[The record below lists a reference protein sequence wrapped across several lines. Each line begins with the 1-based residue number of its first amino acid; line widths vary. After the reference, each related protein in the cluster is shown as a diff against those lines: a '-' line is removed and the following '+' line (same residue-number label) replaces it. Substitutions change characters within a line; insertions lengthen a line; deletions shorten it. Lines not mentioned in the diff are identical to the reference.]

1 MDRSCHGSAMHTVV
15 TIHQVFQEARR
26 AGLTAG
32 ELRTLTGL
40 DPDEVTDFAKR
51 LPAERLFTVWE
62 KIMARVGDPGFP
74 VRAARNAVRD
84 ARSAVYFRA
93 AASADVREAI
103 VRSVGNVSAWTTA
116 YTLRTTPWP
125 DGLSVVLDG
134 LDPDR
139 LGARCEAEFQI
150 ADILAGIQWKIDETF
165 TPPRVAFTHPAPRD
179 TTTHHEFF
187 GPAVVWGAPHT
198 EIVLPDEMLNH
209 PSPMAQPGL
218 ASVLDRH
225 LAELRAA
232 HHPPASYRLRVRE
245 WLLRCFL
252 NGERPAVPAA
262 AKDLAVSERTL
273 HRRLAAEGV
282 TFREVCEDTRRQ
294 LAVDLVRTSPRAF
307 KEIASSIGF
316 ADSRS
321 FHRAYLRWTGTTP
334 GRDRLAVT
342 G

>member
-1 MDRSCHGSAMHTVV
+1 MDRSRQGCGTHTVV
-15 TIHQVFQEARR
+15 TVHQIFQEARR
-26 AGLTAG
+26 AGIGTG
-32 ELRTLTGL
+32 ELSALTGL
-40 DPDEVTDFAKR
+40 DSDQLTDFAKR
-51 LPAERLFTVWE
+51 IPAERLFAVWE
-62 KIMARVGDPGFP
+62 QVMARVDDPGFP
-74 VRAARNAVRD
+74 VRAAQNAVRE

-116 YTLRTTPWP
+116 YTLSTVPWP
-125 DGLSVVLDG
+125 GGLSVVLDG
-134 LDPDR
+134 LDTDR

-150 ADILAGIQWKIDETF
+150 ADILAGILWAIDDTF

-179 TTTHHEFF
+179 TSAHLEYF
-187 GPAVVWGAPHT
+187 GPGLVFGAAHT
-198 EIVLPDEMLNH
+198 EIVLPDAMLNQ
-209 PSPMAQPGL
+209 PSPTAQPGL
-218 ASVLDRH
+218 ANVLDQH
-225 LAELRAA
+225 LAELRTT
-232 HHPPASYRLRVRE
+232 HHPVASYRLRVRE
-245 WLLRCFL
+245 WLLLQFIDGKRS
-252 NGERPAVPAA
+252 AIAA
-262 AKDLAVSERTL
+262 AARDLAVSERTL
-273 HRRLAAEGV
+273 HRRLAEEGV

-334 GRDRLAVT
+334 GRDRLATT